1 MFIITPFINVGDLY
15 FGMDRDFINKN
26 ILNGVKFTSS
36 ENENV
41 YTSEKST
48 NDFFESGI
56 ALGYMNKD
64 FKLKYILFTGCSVYF
79 NSRDLSDMSYS
90 DCLKYISQF
99 DRNIE
104 EEEYVG
110 FTSYELGIAIYAPN
124 ATEDPYTRIECITV
138 AEKGYFETENEKI

>member
-1 MFIITPFINVGDLY
+1 MFIINSFVNVGDLY

-26 ILNGVKFTSS
+26 ILNSVRFTSS

-48 NDFFESGI
+48 NDFFDNGI

-64 FKLKYILFTGCSVYF
+64 FRLKYILFTGCSVYF
-79 NSRDLSDMSYS
+79 NGKDLSDMNYS
-90 DCLKYISQF
+90 DCLKYLSQF

-104 EEEYVG
+104 EEYVG
-110 FTSYELGIAIYAPN
+110 FISYELGIAIYAPN
-124 ATEDPYTRIECITV
+124 ATEDPDTMIECITV
-138 AEKGYFETENEKI
+138 AEKGYFETENGKV